1 MKFKLVKTLAK
12 KISINV
18 IDTQEDQELPL
29 GLSLDEMTVN
39 THVANEAIKKNFAIS
54 FQVKSKLNTDETVE
68 LFVDFWA
75 FFESDSEL
83 DDKFINGHFTQV
95 NAPAIAFPYLRSFV
109 TNILVSAG
117 YPAVYLPTVNFVEL
131 GRFQNGSESIKP

>member
-12 KISINV
+12 KISVNV
-18 IDTQEDQELPL
+18 IDVQENQELPL
-29 GLSLDEMTVN
+29 GLSLDEMAVN
-39 THVANEAIKKNFAIS
+39 THVANEEIKKNFAIS
-54 FQVKSKLNTDETVE
+54 FQVKSKLNADEAVE
-68 LFVDFWA
+68 VFVDFWA

-83 DDKFINGHFTQV
+83 DDKFLNGHFTQV

-131 GRFQNGSESIKP
+131 AKNS

>member
-29 GLSLDEMTVN
+29 GLSLDEMAVN
-39 THVANEAIKKNFAIS
+39 THVANEEIKKNFAIS
-54 FQVKSKLNTDETVE
+54 FQVKSKLNADEAVE
-68 LFVDFWA
+68 VFVDFWA

-83 DDKFINGHFTQV
+83 DDKFLNGHFTQV

-131 GRFQNGSESIKP
+131 AKNS

>member
-12 KISINV
+12 KISVNV
-18 IDTQEDQELPL
+18 IDVQEDQELPL
-29 GLSLDEMTVN
+29 GLSLDEMAVN
-39 THVANEAIKKNFAIS
+39 THVANEEIKKNFAIS
-54 FQVKSKLNTDETVE
+54 FQVKSKLNADEAVE
-68 LFVDFWA
+68 VFVDFWA

-83 DDKFINGHFTQV
+83 DDKFLNGHFTQV

-131 GRFQNGSESIKP
+131 AKNS

>member
-12 KISINV
+12 KISINI
-18 IDTQEDQELPL
+18 IDAQEEQELPL
-29 GLSLDEMTVN
+29 SLSLDEMAVN
-39 THVANEAIKKNFAIS
+39 THIANEAIKKNFAIS
-54 FQVKSKLNTDETVE
+54 FQVKSQLNADETVE
-68 LFVDFWA
+68 VFVDFWA

-83 DDKFINGHFTQV
+83 DDKFLNGHFTQV

-131 GRFQNGSESIKP
+131 AKNS